1 MEKEPPANIP
11 DVGNT
16 QDVEV
21 QFHPRD
27 LHQIVH
33 EFNIYSFCDHR
44 QKVYYTGPQDDK
56 DYLEDIMNR
65 VKAYLTYS
73 CDKSFGYSWVG
84 YSDPPGMIILPLKMV

>member
-1 MEKEPPANIP
+1 MENEPPANIP
-11 DVGNT
+11 DRGNT

-27 LHQIVH
+27 LHQFMH
-33 EFNIYSFCDHR
+33 EYNIYSFCDHR
-44 QKVYYTGPQDDK
+44 QKVYYTGPQEDK

-73 CDKSFGYSWVG
+73 CDKGKSIWQE